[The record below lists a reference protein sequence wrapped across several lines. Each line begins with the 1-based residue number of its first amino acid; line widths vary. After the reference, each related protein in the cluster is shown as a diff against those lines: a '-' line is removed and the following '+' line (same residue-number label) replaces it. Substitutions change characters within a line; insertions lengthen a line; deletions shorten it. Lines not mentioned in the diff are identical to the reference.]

1 MRERVKVGAAQVA
14 PRLLDRTGTIE
25 KIGQTLEEAGRLG
38 LDLLVFPETFLS
50 AYPYWRGAVSV
61 RRETELTAAMQR
73 AAVRIPS
80 AETDALCEMARRARV
95 NCVIGLNEQDD
106 RPGSMTIYN
115 SLLVVS
121 RDGRVLGRHRKLMPT
136 HSERVYWG
144 MGDGRDVRAFDLDIA
159 RVGGL
164 ICYEHHMTLLR
175 AAMAIAGEQL
185 HVAVWPGWWSMDRH
199 LGAKRA
205 DPGSRD
211 CDVEFAIREY
221 AVENSTFVVSS
232 SWYLPPSAVPAE
244 LADVMQYNLAVGGS
258 CIVNPSG
265 QWVRE
270 PVFGQETIV
279 WAEVDQ
285 EERRLAKAYFD
296 SVGHYSRW
304 DVLQLL
310 IRRDGW
316 EPTPVREPSAAA
328 LREAADRFE
337 VRLDRLERMLERFLD
352 RDQGG
357 AGRPPAPRRRG
368 PRPRGPSRRG

>member
-1 MRERVKVGAAQVA
+1 MQERVKVGAAQIA
-14 PRLLDRTGTIE
+14 PRFLDKDGTIA
-25 KIGQTLEEAGRLG
+25 KIGQTLDEAGRLG

-73 AAVRIPS
+73 QAVRIPS
-80 AETDALCEMARRARV
+80 PDTDELCEMARRARV

-106 RPGSMTIYN
+106 RPGSMTMYN
-115 SLLVVS
+115 SLLVIG
-121 RDGRVLGRHRKLMPT
+121 RDGRLLGRHRKLMPT

-144 MGDGRDVRAFDLDIA
+144 MGDARDIRAFDMDIG

-175 AAMAIAGEQL
+175 AAMAIRGEEL
-185 HVAVWPGWWSMDRH
+185 HVAVWPGWWSMEGH
-199 LGAKRA
+199 LGAKKA
-205 DPGSRD
+205 DPGSRG

-232 SWYLPPSAVPAE
+232 SWYLPPSEIPAE
-244 LADVMQYNLAVGGS
+244 LADVMKYNLAVGGS

-265 QWVRE
+265 QWTRE
-270 PVFGQETIV
+270 PVFGSETIV
-279 WAEVDQ
+279 WAEIDQ

-310 IRRDGW
+310 IRDEGW
-316 EPTPVREPSAAA
+316 EPTPAREPTGQT
-328 LREAADRFE
+328 LRETAERFE
-337 VRLDRLERMLERFLD
+337 LRLNRLEALVERLERC
-352 RDQGG
+352 
-357 AGRPPAPRRRG
+357 P
-368 PRPRGPSRRG
+368 

>member
-1 MRERVKVGAAQVA
+1 MMQEKLKVGAAQIA
-14 PRLLDRTGTIE
+14 PRFLDKAGTIK

-73 AAVRIPS
+73 ESVRIPS
-80 AETDALCEMARRARV
+80 ADTEELCEMARRARV

-106 RPGSMTIYN
+106 RPGSMTMYN
-115 SLLVVS
+115 SLLVIS
-121 RDGRVLGRHRKLMPT
+121 RDGRVAGRHRKLMPT

-144 MGDGRDVRAFDLDIA
+144 MGDARDVRTFDLDIG
-159 RVGGL
+159 RLGGL

-175 AAMAIAGEQL
+175 AAMAIKGEEL
-185 HVAVWPGWWSMDRH
+185 HASVWPGWWSMDRH
-199 LGAKRA
+199 LGAKKA
-205 DPGSRD
+205 GPGSRD

-221 AVENSTFVVSS
+221 ALENSTFVVSS
-232 SWYLPPSAVPAE
+232 SWYLPASEIPPE
-244 LADVMQYNLAVGGS
+244 LQDVMQYNLAVGGS

-270 PVFGQETIV
+270 PVFSQETIV
-279 WAEVDQ
+279 WAEIDQ

-296 SVGHYSRW
+296 SMGHYSRF

-310 IRRDGW
+310 IREEGW
-316 EPTPVREPSAAA
+316 EPTPRPEPRPRD
-328 LREAADRFE
+328 LRESAERFE
-337 VRLDRLERMLERFLD
+337 VRLDRLEAMVERLLA
-352 RDQGG
+352 RE
-357 AGRPPAPRRRG
+357 
-368 PRPRGPSRRG
+368 

>member
-1 MRERVKVGAAQVA
+1 MQERVKVGAAQIA
-14 PRLLDRTGTIE
+14 PRFLDKAGTIN
-25 KIGQTLEEAGRLG
+25 KIGQALDEAGRLG

-73 AAVRIPS
+73 QAVRIPS
-80 AETDALCEMARRARV
+80 ADTDELCEMARRARV

-106 RPGSMTIYN
+106 RPGSMTMYN
-115 SLLVVS
+115 SLLVIG
-121 RDGRVLGRHRKLMPT
+121 RDGRLLGRHRKLMPT

-144 MGDGRDVRAFDLDIA
+144 MGDARDIRTFDMDIG

-175 AAMAIAGEQL
+175 AAMAIRGEEL
-185 HVAVWPGWWSMDRH
+185 HVAVWPGWWSMDGH
-199 LGAKRA
+199 LGAKKA
-205 DPGSRD
+205 DPGSRG

-232 SWYLPPSAVPAE
+232 SWYLPPSEIPAE
-244 LADVMQYNLAVGGS
+244 LADVMKYNLAVGGS

-265 QWVRE
+265 QWTKE
-270 PVFGQETIV
+270 PVFGSETIV
-279 WAEVDQ
+279 WAEIDQ

-310 IRRDGW
+310 IRDEGW
-316 EPTPVREPSAAA
+316 EPTPAREPTGQA
-328 LREAADRFE
+328 LREAAERFE
-337 VRLDRLERMLERFLD
+337 VRLNRLEALVERLEKR
-352 RDQGG
+352 Q
-357 AGRPPAPRRRG
+357 
-368 PRPRGPSRRG
+368 

>member
-1 MRERVKVGAAQVA
+1 MQERIKVGAAQIA
-14 PRLLDRTGTIE
+14 PRFLDKAGTI
-25 KIGQTLEEAGRLG
+25 KRIGAALEEAGRLG

-73 AAVRIPS
+73 ESVRIPS
-80 AETDALCEMARRARV
+80 PDTEELCEMARRARV
-95 NCVIGLNEQDD
+95 NCVIGLNELAD
-106 RPGSMTIYN
+106 RPGSLTLYN
-115 SLLVVS
+115 SLLVIS

-144 MGDGRDVRAFDLDIA
+144 MGDARDVRVFDTDIGV
-159 RVGGL
+159 VGGL

-175 AAMAIAGEQL
+175 AAMAIRGEEL

-205 DPGSRD
+205 DPGSRG

-232 SWYLPPSAVPAE
+232 SWYLPPSEIPAE
-244 LADVMQYNLAVGGS
+244 LQDVMKYNLAAGGS

-270 PVFGQETIV
+270 PVFGREEIV
-279 WAEVDQ
+279 WAEIDQ

-296 SVGHYSRW
+296 AVGHYSRF

-310 IRRDGW
+310 IRDEGW
-316 EPTPVREPSAAA
+316 DPSPRPEPRPQA
-328 LREAADRFE
+328 LAEAAERFE
-337 VRLDRLERMLERFLD
+337 VRLARLEAMVERLLS
-352 RDQGG
+352 
-357 AGRPPAPRRRG
+357 RG
-368 PRPRGPSRRG
+368 

>member
-1 MRERVKVGAAQVA
+1 MQERVKVGAAQIA
-14 PRLLDRTGTIE
+14 PRFLDKAGTIA
-25 KIGQTLEEAGRLG
+25 KIGQTLDDAGRLG

-73 AAVRIPS
+73 QAVRIPS
-80 AETDALCEMARRARV
+80 PDTDELCEMARRARV

-106 RPGSMTIYN
+106 RPGSMTMYN
-115 SLLVVS
+115 SLLVIG
-121 RDGRVLGRHRKLMPT
+121 RDGRLLGRHRKLMPT

-144 MGDGRDVRAFDLDIA
+144 MGDARDIRAFDMDIG

-175 AAMAIAGEQL
+175 AAMAIRGEEL
-185 HVAVWPGWWSMDRH
+185 HVAVWPGWWSMDGH
-199 LGAKRA
+199 LGAKKA
-205 DPGSRD
+205 DPASRG

-232 SWYLPPSAVPAE
+232 SWYLPPSEIPAE
-244 LADVMQYNLAVGGS
+244 LADVMKYNLAVGGS

-265 QWVRE
+265 QWTRE
-270 PVFGQETIV
+270 PVFGSETIV
-279 WAEVDQ
+279 WAEIDQ

-310 IRRDGW
+310 IRDEAW
-316 EPTPVREPSAAA
+316 EPTPAREPTGQA
-328 LREAADRFE
+328 LREAAERSELSLNRLEALVERFE
-337 VRLDRLERMLERFLD
+337 K
-352 RDQGG
+352 
-357 AGRPPAPRRRG
+357 RP
-368 PRPRGPSRRG
+368 

>member
-1 MRERVKVGAAQVA
+1 MQERVKVGAAQIA
-14 PRLLDRTGTIE
+14 PRFLDKAGTIK
-25 KIGQTLEEAGRLG
+25 KIGQTLDEAGRLG

-73 AAVRIPS
+73 EAVRIPS
-80 AETDALCEMARRARV
+80 ADTDELCEMARRARV

-106 RPGSMTIYN
+106 RPGSMTMYN
-115 SLLVVS
+115 SLLVIG
-121 RDGRVLGRHRKLMPT
+121 RDGRLLGRHRKLMPT

-144 MGDGRDVRAFDLDIA
+144 MGDARDIRVFEMDIGH
-159 RVGGL
+159 VGGL

-175 AAMAIAGEQL
+175 AAMAIKGEEL
-185 HVAVWPGWWSMDRH
+185 HVAVWPGWWSMDGH
-199 LGAKRA
+199 LGAKKA
-205 DPGSRD
+205 DPGSRG

-232 SWYLPPSAVPAE
+232 SWYLPPSEIPRE
-244 LADVMQYNLAVGGS
+244 LSEVMKYNLAVGGS

-265 QWVRE
+265 QWVKE
-270 PVFGQETIV
+270 PAFGTETIV
-279 WAEVDQ
+279 WAEIDQ

-310 IRRDGW
+310 IREEGW
-316 EPTPVREPSAAA
+316 EPTPAREPTGQA

-337 VRLDRLERMLERFLD
+337 VRLSRLEALVERLD
-352 RDQGG
+352 R
-357 AGRPPAPRRRG
+357 RP
-368 PRPRGPSRRG
+368 